1 MWRGVGGLLGAVQM
15 SLRPKLRLPLDRL
28 LPVTPICIQQILG
41 ARFRDCRSGPPIPVS
56 SLRTALRGPLPPQ
69 PRGATPHRRQ
79 RALRAPARPCPA
91 AVRTAHSSRFP
102 RTEAKTPPPPT
113 RTPRAKWVPF
123 FPLASPPASSPDIH
137 GGLAGPYAPGGRD
150 TRCPLCSSPR
160 STWLSL
166 AAAAVWVLGPAFP
179 VSSTPGSAPSPPRP
193 QDTSPHRVPFPV
205 AAWSLLSSR
214 GAETGPSGQQ
224 AFQTCVSCGS
234 GR

>member
-1 MWRGVGGLLGAVQM
+1 MELFRCHSGRNSGSPLTACYLSLPFAFSRSWVLALEIAEAVPPFQSAPYALPCGAPFLLSRAAQPHIDARGRCELPPDPVPLLFAPPTAPG
-15 SLRPKLRLPLDRL
+15 SLRR
-28 LPVTPICIQQILG
+28 
-41 ARFRDCRSGPPIPVS
+41 
-56 SLRTALRGPLPPQ
+56 
-69 PRGATPHRRQ
+69 
-79 RALRAPARPCPA
+79 
-91 AVRTAHSSRFP
+91 
-102 RTEAKTPPPPT
+102 EAKTPPPPT